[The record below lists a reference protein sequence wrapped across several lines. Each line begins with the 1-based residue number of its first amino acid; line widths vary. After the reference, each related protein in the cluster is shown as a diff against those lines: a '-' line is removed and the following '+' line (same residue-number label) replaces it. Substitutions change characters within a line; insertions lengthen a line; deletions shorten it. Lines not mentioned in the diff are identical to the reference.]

1 MRQSLKQPQKQ
12 PLPVEL
18 IRQDPV
24 FRGHLKVDELHIRHG
39 LFSGGMSEQ
48 ISREVVWRRDAV
60 CVMPYDPRRDEV
72 VLIEQFRASALFN
85 GDRAWM
91 VEVVAGLIED
101 GESIEEV
108 ARRELKEESGLDAIG
123 ELLPINTVYSTPVS
137 AASGFTYSARRS
149 MPPVPAASTASTTN
163 MRTSG
168 FSPSPSRRPSPG
180 GKRGKRPILRPP
192 SACSGSRFTGRNCAG
207 NGKTHAACDPDP
219 RRYRM

>member
-123 ELLPINTVYSTPVS
+123 ELLPINTVYSTPGFCS
-137 AASGFTYSARRS
+137 ERFHIFCAQIDASRAGGIHGLDDEHEDIRVFAQPFEEAFAGWEAGKTPNSPATIGLLWLAVYRQKLRREWKD
-149 MPPVPAASTASTTN
+149 P
-163 MRTSG
+163 
-168 FSPSPSRRPSPG
+168 
-180 GKRGKRPILRPP
+180 RGLRP
-192 SACSGSRFTGRNCAG
+192 
-207 NGKTHAACDPDP
+207 
-219 RRYRM
+219 